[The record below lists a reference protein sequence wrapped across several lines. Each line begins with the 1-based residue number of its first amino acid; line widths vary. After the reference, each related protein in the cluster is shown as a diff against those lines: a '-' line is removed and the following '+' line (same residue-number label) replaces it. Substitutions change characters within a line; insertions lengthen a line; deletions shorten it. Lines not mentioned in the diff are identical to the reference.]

1 MTPALKTIFINL
13 HRAEF
18 DNSDWWTADKM
29 LQDLKEIDEPD
40 LREYVA
46 ELEADLETDRLNNEA
61 KAGGYRQHEA
71 SEI

>member
-1 MTPALKTIFINL
+1 MNAQLKTLFIRL
-13 HRAEF
+13 HRAQF
-18 DNSDWWTADKM
+18 DSSDWWTADKM

-40 LREYVA
+40 LREYVE

-61 KAGGYRQHEA
+61 KAEGYRQHEA

>member
-1 MTPALKTIFINL
+1 MTHALKTLFIRL
-13 HRAEF
+13 HRTQF

-61 KAGGYRQHEA
+61 KSEGYRLHEA